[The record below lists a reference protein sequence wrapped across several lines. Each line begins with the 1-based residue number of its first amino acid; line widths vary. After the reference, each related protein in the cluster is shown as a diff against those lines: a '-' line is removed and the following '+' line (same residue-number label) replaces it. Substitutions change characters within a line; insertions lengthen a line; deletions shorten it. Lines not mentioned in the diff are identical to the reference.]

1 MPKPNPKVY
10 FEMMIDG
17 QPAGRI
23 EMVLRA
29 DVVPKTAENFRA
41 LCTGEKG
48 TGSLGKKLCYKGTS
62 FHRIIPGFMC
72 QGGDFTKH
80 NGTGGESIYGG
91 KFADENFELAHTGAG
106 ILSMANAG
114 PNTNGSQFFLCTA
127 KTDWL
132 DGKHVVFG
140 KVTKGL
146 DLVKRMEATGTKS
159 GAPTAEVKVID
170 CGEVKERDDG
180 SGSGSNSD
188 SDSDSG
194 SSSSGESRRKRKRRK
209 KEKKKAKKAAK
220 KAKKAAKKAKKHGR
234 SDPDDAAE
242 AAETAPAD
250 KASGDDAGE
259 GNSSNG
265 STAPSG
271 SGDADSAAS
280 PPVQE
285 EVKEPKVEVVGG
297 VRRKGRG
304 SFRFATSSEKRDGAR
319 PEGWGNGG
327 GGGYG
332 GGGGGRYSDRGR
344 AVGGAQDRSNGRD
357 RNERVRDDASR
368 GRRRGDDAPSDMSW
382 AGNYYK
388 NKQNG
393 GRARSRS
400 RSRSPRR
407 EDGASK
413 RSRSPRREDG
423 PSKRSHSPRREDGSS
438 KRSRSRSLDR
448 NQQKRSR
455 SRSRSR
461 RSRSSSSG
469 SNRSSSSGS

>member
-1 MPKPNPKVY
+1 MGKGKKALPKVF

-17 QPAGRI
+17 EAAGRI

-48 TGSLGKKLCYKGTS
+48 VGTLGKKLSYKGTS

-91 KFADENFELAHTGAG
+91 KFPDENFELDHTGVG
-106 ILSMANAG
+106 VLSMANAG

-159 GAPTAEVKVID
+159 GTPTAQVKVID
-170 CGEVKERDDG
+170 CGEIKERDDG
-180 SGSGSNSD
+180 SGSGSGSGSD
-188 SDSDSG
+188 SD
-194 SSSSGESRRKRKRRK
+194 SSSSGESRKERKRRK

-234 SDPDDAAE
+234 SEPEVSDE
-242 AAETAPAD
+242 AAPESAPAG
-250 KASGDDAGE
+250 KASADD
-259 GNSSNG
+259 GNGGNG
-265 STAPSG
+265 STAPKANG
-271 SGDADSAAS
+271 TDSTAAS
-280 PPVQE
+280 EPVEE
-285 EVKEPKVEVVGG
+285 EVKKPKVEVVGG

-304 SFRFATSSEKRDGAR
+304 SFRFATSSEKRGGAR
-319 PEGWGNGG
+319 PEGWGNSG

-332 GGGGGRYSDRGR
+332 GGGGGRYSNRG
-344 AVGGAQDRSNGRD
+344 GGGGRD
-357 RNERVRDDASR
+357 DRHGGHGRSVQNRDDGSR
-368 GRRRGDDAPSDMSW
+368 ARDDAPSDMSW

-388 NKQNG
+388 NKQSG
-393 GRARSRS
+393 RS

-407 EDGASK
+407 VDSDSK
-413 RSRSPRREDG
+413 HD
-423 PSKRSHSPRREDGSS
+423 
-438 KRSRSRSLDR
+438 RSRSRSPDR
-448 NQQKRSR
+448 NSRRRSR
-455 SRSRSR
+455 SSSRS
-461 RSRSSSSG
+461 SRSSSSG
-469 SNRSSSSGS
+469 S

>member
-1 MPKPNPKVY
+1 MPKPNPKVF

-48 TGSLGKKLCYKGTS
+48 TGALGKKLSYKGTS

-91 KFADENFELAHTGAG
+91 KFADENFELPHTGAG

-146 DLVKRMEATGTKS
+146 DLVKRMDETGTKS

-170 CGEVKERDDG
+170 CGEIKERDDG

-188 SDSDSG
+188 SDSG
-194 SSSSGESRRKRKRRK
+194 SSSSGESRKKRKRRK

-220 KAKKAAKKAKKHGR
+220 KAKKAAKKGKKHGR
-234 SDPDDAAE
+234 SDPDIAAE
-242 AAETAPAD
+242 AAPESPPPAD
-250 KASGDDAGE
+250 KACLSGDDAGE
-259 GNSSNG
+259 GNSSNNG
-265 STAPSG
+265 SSAPTG
-271 SGDADSAAS
+271 IGGADSAAGA
-280 PPVQE
+280 PVEE

-344 AVGGAQDRSNGRD
+344 AGGGAQDRSSGRD

-368 GRRRGDDAPSDMSW
+368 GRRRADDAPSDMSW

-388 NKQNG
+388 NKQSG
-393 GRARSRS
+393 GRARS

-423 PSKRSHSPRREDGSS
+423 AS
-438 KRSRSRSLDR
+438 KRSRSHSPDRS
-448 NQQKRSR
+448 QQKRSR

-461 RSRSSSSG
+461 SRRRSSSSSRSSSSG
-469 SNRSSSSGS
+469 S

>member
-1 MPKPNPKVY
+1 MPKANPKVY

-17 QPAGRI
+17 EAAGRI
-23 EMVLRA
+23 EMLLRA

-48 TGSLGKKLCYKGTS
+48 VGASGKKLSYKGTS

-91 KFADENFELAHTGAG
+91 KFADENFELDHTGPG
-106 ILSMANAG
+106 VLSMANAG

-159 GAPTAEVKVID
+159 GTPTAQVKVID
-170 CGEVKERDDG
+170 CGEIKQRDDG
-180 SGSGSNSD
+180 SSSGSGSD
-188 SDSDSG
+188 

-234 SDPDDAAE
+234 PDPDVVDEAAAE
-242 AAETAPAD
+242 SAD
-250 KASGDDAGE
+250 KASGDDLAGDTKPI
-259 GNSSNG
+259 G
-265 STAPSG
+265 SDGTDPAKTE
-271 SGDADSAAS
+271 
-280 PPVQE
+280 PVE
-285 EVKEPKVEVVGG
+285 AEVPKKPKVEVVGG

-304 SFRFATSSEKRDGAR
+304 SFRFATNSEKRGGAR
-319 PEGWGNGG
+319 PEGWGNGSRG
-327 GGGYG
+327 YGGGYG
-332 GGGGGRYSDRGR
+332 GGGSRYSDRGQGGYDRGGR
-344 AVGGAQDRSNGRD
+344 A
-357 RNERVRDDASR
+357 RNERDRSDGGQ
-368 GRRRGDDAPSDMSW
+368 GRRQEDDAPADMSW

-388 NKQNG
+388 NKQTDL
-393 GRARSRS
+393 RDRS

-407 EDGASK
+407 EANASK
-413 RSRSPRREDG
+413 GDRSRSPERSRE
-423 PSKRSHSPRREDGSS
+423 R
-438 KRSRSRSLDR
+438 RSRSRSSS
-448 NQQKRSR
+448 SR
-455 SRSRSR
+455 SRSRS
-461 RSRSSSSG
+461 SRSSSS
-469 SNRSSSSGS
+469 